1 MTHQD
6 PHSHSADA
14 VADHTPIE
22 AQYVRQGRGGVRILW
37 LLIVSAGTAAVLLL
51 GMWLLSNGGFQTV
64 NPDAGGTREDSA
76 AFNRPGAPP
85 SAAPPPPV
93 SAPAAAAAAGRP

>member
-14 VADHTPIE
+14 VEHHRPIE

-37 LLIVSAGTAAVLLL
+37 LLIVSGGAAAVLLL

-64 NPDAGGTREDSA
+64 NPDA
-76 AFNRPGAPP
+76 NGARDNVAPFDAP
-85 SAAPPPPV
+85 SPPP
-93 SAPAAAAAAGRP
+93 AATPT

>member
-14 VADHTPIE
+14 VAGHTPIE

-37 LLIVSAGTAAVLLL
+37 LLIVSGGAAAVLLL
-51 GMWLLSNGGFQTV
+51 GMWLLSNGGFQSV
-64 NPDAGGTREDSA
+64 NPDAGARPADTA
-76 AFNRPGAPP
+76 AYDA
-85 SAAPPPPV
+85 AAPSQP
-93 SAPAAAAAAGRP
+93 S

>member
-14 VADHTPIE
+14 VEHHAPIE
-22 AQYVRQGRGGVRILW
+22 AQYVRQGRSGRRILW
-37 LLIVSAGTAAVLLL
+37 LLIVSGGAAAVLLL

-64 NPDAGGTREDSA
+64 NQDAGGTREDVAS
-76 AFNRPGAPP
+76 FDKG
-85 SAAPPPPV
+85 PPPV
-93 SAPAAAAAAGRP
+93 APPKPPQPEPLP

>member
-14 VADHTPIE
+14 VEHHTPIE

-37 LLIVSAGTAAVLLL
+37 LLIVSGGAAAVLLL

-64 NPDAGGTREDSA
+64 NPDARA
-76 AFNRPGAPP
+76 ARDNVAPCD
-85 SAAPPPPV
+85 AP
-93 SAPAAAAAAGRP
+93 APAAATPAT

>member
-14 VADHTPIE
+14 VEHHAPIE

-37 LLIVSAGTAAVLLL
+37 LLILSGGAAAILLL

-64 NPDAGGTREDSA
+64 NPDAGGTRADSA
-76 AFNRPGAPP
+76 AFNRPSGSPP
-85 SAAPPPPV
+85 AAAPPA
-93 SAPAAAAAAGRP
+93 APAPPPS

>member
-14 VADHTPIE
+14 VEHHVPIE

-37 LLIVSAGTAAVLLL
+37 LLIVSGGATAILLL
-51 GMWLLSNGGFQTV
+51 GMWLLSNGGFQSV
-64 NPDAGGTREDSA
+64 NPDAGGTREDV
-76 AFNRPGAPP
+76 APFDSP
-85 SAAPPPPV
+85 AAPA
-93 SAPAAAAAAGRP
+93 SAPATTEAQNR

>member
-14 VADHTPIE
+14 VEHHAPIE

-37 LLIVSAGTAAVLLL
+37 LLILSGGAAAVLLL
-51 GMWLLSNGGFQTV
+51 GMWLLSNSGFQTV

-76 AFNRPGAPP
+76 AFSRPAASAPP
-85 SAAPPPPV
+85 ATPAPAPTVAP
-93 SAPAAAAAAGRP
+93 APAATQP

>member
-14 VADHTPIE
+14 VAGHTPIE

-37 LLIVSAGTAAVLLL
+37 LLIVSGGAAAVLLL
-51 GMWLLSNGGFQTV
+51 GMWLLSNGGFQSV
-64 NPDAGGTREDSA
+64 NPDAGARPADTA
-76 AFNRPGAPP
+76 ASDA
-85 SAAPPPPV
+85 AAPSQP
-93 SAPAAAAAAGRP
+93 S

>member
-14 VADHTPIE
+14 VEHHAPIE

-37 LLIVSAGTAAVLLL
+37 LLILSGGATAVLLL

-64 NPDAGGTREDSA
+64 NPDADRRPAETA
-76 AFNRPGAPP
+76 AVDGN
-85 SAAPPPPV
+85 PPPT
-93 SAPAAAAAAGRP
+93 PAT

>member
-14 VADHTPIE
+14 VAGHTPIE

-37 LLIVSAGTAAVLLL
+37 LLIVSGGAAAVLLL
-51 GMWLLSNGGFQTV
+51 GMWLLSNGGFQSV
-64 NPDAGGTREDSA
+64 NPDAGA
-76 AFNRPGAPP
+76 RPADTPT
-85 SAAPPPPV
+85 SDAAAPSQP
-93 SAPAAAAAAGRP
+93 S